1 MSDLLE
7 TKSKT
12 KEGADWRGDI
22 RVSIDG
28 DEQELVVR
36 QLSDTEHLRVM
47 SMINRDELQDYR
59 EALPEDLMDEYSEL
73 EEKDEL
79 TDDESE
85 RFEEIT
91 EELEEEGVDILEYL
105 SLETFKGIQLCAKY
119 CVEPDEDDLVALFK
133 DREFCQEVSEEYGI
147 DVNEPQDLRMPHT
160 DDTDPVQD
168 LVIDEMI
175 EEATGMV
182 SFRIGVR
189 GLAETVGEEGNSK
202 N

>member
-12 KEGADWRGDI
+12 KEGASWRGNI

-28 DEQELVVR
+28 DEQELIVR

-59 EALPEDLMDEYSEL
+59 EALPDDLMDEYSEL
-73 EEKDEL
+73 EDKDEL
-79 TDDESE
+79 TDEESE
-85 RFEEIT
+85 RFEELT
-91 EELEEEGVDILEYL
+91 EELEDEGVDILDYL

-119 CVEPDEDDLVALFK
+119 CVEPDQDDLVTLFK
-133 DREFCQEVSEEYGI
+133 DREFCQEVSESYGI
-147 DVNEPQDLRMPHT
+147 EVNEPEDLRMPHT
-160 DDTDPVQD
+160 DDVDPVQE

-175 EEATGMV
+175 DEATGMV

-202 N
+202 H